1 MYPVDLPDL
10 SPTDI
15 TSSSER
21 YLSALE
27 SGRLHKECL
36 ELPPCTYKSKATI
49 SAPNLSRLQLFDDQP
64 VCVVLALHSSDEQAE
79 GLHVISYALILQ
91 HKNLASYGFCLSV
104 LALYLHDRWWHL
116 EDVLRTSSLSRS
128 GLVPV
133 ESLTERLVVF
143 LLSQVVEQPSEGE
156 ALFALHSHT
165 ESCKVLWRE
174 GQAVGFYSVKPKG
187 SLLNCWSGACY
198 LLPVLDT
205 VLVRKSCRRRGF
217 GLQMLK
223 DFCSSFTVDET
234 LGVSS
239 PISPS
244 MAAVLRIFLQQHE
257 EHREHLYEVEAPGGW
272 AQRQNIWLNIQLGR
286 YSWTH
291 AGPDPTSEEFSST

>member
-79 GLHVISYALILQ
+79 
-91 HKNLASYGFCLSV
+91 V